1 MSNITLFCFPF
12 AGGSSYSY
20 QGFAPHKPDF
30 VDLVPLEL
38 PGRGRRIRE
47 NLLRNIDA
55 MVDDLYNQV
64 VGKIKGRYAFYG
76 HSMGTLLSF
85 RLAQRLVEKGYAPP
99 VHLFVS
105 GRGGPSVDRDDLV
118 KRSQLPRPAFIE
130 KVRELDG
137 SPDEVLNDDDLMNLF
152 VPVLRA
158 DFEAI
163 EKYVYQPSNLL
174 SVPIDVIIGSEE
186 KISAEEAW
194 AWQYE
199 TNAPVAVHHL
209 PGKHFFILKHPK
221 EIMRLIGRKVYQETQ
236 LHAFAY

>member
-1 MSNITLFCFPF
+1 MSKITLFCFPF

-20 QGFAPHKPDF
+20 QVFTPYIPDC
-30 VDLVPLEL
+30 VALVPLEL

-47 NLLRNIDA
+47 NLLRTIDA
-55 MVDDLYNQV
+55 MVDDLYQQV
-64 VGKIKGRYAFYG
+64 IGKLTDQYAFYG

-85 RLAQRLVEKGYAPP
+85 RLTQRLIEAGYAPP
-99 VHLFVS
+99 VHLFMT
-105 GRGGPSVDRDDLV
+105 GRGGPSVERDNEV
-118 KRSQLPRPAFIE
+118 KRSQLPRPALIE

-163 EKYVYQPSNLL
+163 ENYVHQPAALF
-174 SVPIDVIIGSEE
+174 SVPIDVIIGLEE
-186 KISAEEAW
+186 KITPEEAW

-199 TNAPVAVHHL
+199 TDAPVAVHHL
-209 PGKHFFILKHPK
+209 PGKHFFILKQAK
-221 EIMRLIGRKVYQETQ
+221 EIMRLIGRKIHQQTESY
-236 LHAFAY
+236 AYAY

>member
-1 MSNITLFCFPF
+1 MSKITLFCFPF

-20 QGFAPHKPDF
+20 QAFAPYKPDF

-47 NLLRNIDA
+47 SLLRNIDA
-55 MVDDLYNQV
+55 MVDDLYRQI
-64 VGKIKGRYAFYG
+64 VGKLTGQYAFYG

-85 RLAQRLVEKGYAPP
+85 RLTQRLIEKGYMPP
-99 VHLFVS
+99 VHLFMT
-105 GRGGPSVDRDDLV
+105 GRGGPSIERESEV

-163 EKYVYQPSNLL
+163 ENYVHQSSYPFSI
-174 SVPIDVIIGSEE
+174 PIDVIVGSEE
-186 KISAEEAW
+186 KITDEEAW
-194 AWQYE
+194 AWERE
-199 TNAPVAVHHL
+199 TDAPVMVHQL
-209 PGKHFFILKHPK
+209 PGKHFFILKQSS
-221 EIMRLIGRKVYQETQ
+221 EIMRLIGRKMCQQTESY
-236 LHAFAY
+236 AYAC